1 MEDPVKAARALVLV
15 AGLCLSRGEPPL
27 EPARPSTRRWL
38 YLLEPLNWQSP
49 PADLEL
55 SYQIADAKIVEFA
68 GDGKITVL
76 SGFIL
81 RTKGA
86 ATMGWCNGC
95 GHVTRAGSWRR
106 VPGDRALEVRTMR
119 IYLQTQAAEPP
130 ETATWTTENWTF
142 EGGLTREGP
151 RALRLGQER
160 YVPLENFEN
169 PEILD
174 LFFRERGT

>member
-1 MEDPVKAARALVLV
+1 VKVGRALVLV
-15 AGLCLSRGEPPL
+15 AGLCLSCGEPTL
-27 EPARPSTRRWL
+27 EPAKPSTRRWL
-38 YLLEPLNWQSP
+38 YLLEQLNWQSP

-81 RTKGA
+81 RTNGA
-86 ATMGWCNGC
+86 ATVGWCNGC
-95 GHVTRAGSWRR
+95 GHVTRAGFWRR
-106 VPGDRALEVRTMR
+106 VPGDRALEVRTMW

-130 ETATWTTENWTF
+130 ETATWTTETWTF
-142 EGGLTREGP
+142 EGGLTRNGP

-160 YVPLENFEN
+160 YVPLQNFEN
-169 PEILD
+169 PEVLD